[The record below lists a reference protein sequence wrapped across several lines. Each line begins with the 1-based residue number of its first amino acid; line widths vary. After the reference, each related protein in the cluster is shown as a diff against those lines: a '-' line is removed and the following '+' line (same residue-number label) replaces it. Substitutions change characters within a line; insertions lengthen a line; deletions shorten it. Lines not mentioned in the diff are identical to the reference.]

1 MDNSQL
7 KNQTVYYRQLPIS
20 GVVIFLDKDSTTT
33 GKASIDGRSRI
44 VVYKSRIQGK
54 NKGSMQ
60 WHCDDY

>member
-1 MDNSQL
+1 MVDSQL

-20 GVVIFLDKDSTTT
+20 NVVVTLDKDSTTQ

-44 VVYKSRIQGK
+44 VVYKPRTQGK